1 MHIVGVVDPD
11 AGSDIGAVA
20 AQATQLVA
28 EGADL
33 VDVDVAAGGVQPLDI
48 RRTARLVR
56 RLVAE
61 GVPVGVT
68 TTSADVVVGA
78 VDAGAR
84 VVFDPSGGVLDVFMP
99 RIVAAAGVRYVLG
112 QSVARARALRPGT
125 PWEFRDLAMRRLQDL
140 VDNGVDPERIVLDAG
155 VGLFLHGEEEWPI
168 YDHLQHLAAL
178 GYDVFLDASW
188 QAVFAG
194 ETWSLDEVGV
204 TDDDDATAIGLCV
217 VAASANAW
225 GVRVSNVARAAAV
238 FGARSVRS
246 RHGAGI
252 ETR

>member
-1 MHIVGVVDPD
+1 MQIVGVVDPD
-11 AGSDIGAVA
+11 GGGDIGAIA
-20 AQATQLVA
+20 ARATQLVA

-56 RLVAE
+56 RLTSD

-84 VVFDPSGGVLDVFMP
+84 VVFDPSGGTFDRFMP
-99 RIVAAAGVRYVLG
+99 RIVAAAGVHYVLG

-125 PWEFRDLAMRRLQDL
+125 PWEFRDLALLRVRAL
-140 VDNGVDPERIVLDAG
+140 VDEGVDPALVVLDSG
-155 VGLFLHGEEEWPI
+155 VGQFLRGEEEWPI

-178 GYDVFLDASW
+178 GHEVFVDASW
-188 QAVFAG
+188 PAVFAG
-194 ETWSLDEVGV
+194 EPWALDGTGV

-217 VAASANAW
+217 VAASATAW

-238 FGARSVRS
+238 FGGRSARS
-246 RHGAGI
+246 RHSTA
-252 ETR
+252 TRTR